1 MEIKR
6 FSWDVWIL
14 ICNANEMAI
23 AVHCVT
29 RVTCVTAVA
38 VVAPQ
43 HITQSTVYN
52 TRKIGVQMFTSSAKI
67 LDLFVADISVVVH
80 FRIHIII
87 TCDSFPVITFLS
99 FVSSFRGES
108 DERSALWCV
117 RIFQFFFTF
126 FRFCS
131 SLPPISLP
139 CRSQWCYRYF
149 YSYLMLCVL
158 TASGKVK
165 GGNIPAH
172 KIAYKTTALHAI
184 PTN

>member
-1 MEIKR
+1 M
-6 FSWDVWIL
+6 WIL

-52 TRKIGVQMFTSSAKI
+52 NRKIGVQMFTSSAKI

-87 TCDSFPVITFLS
+87 TCDSFPVITFYRL
-99 FVSSFRGES
+99 FQVFGENQMN
-108 DERSALWCV
+108 E
-117 RIFQFFFTF
+117 
-126 FRFCS
+126 
-131 SLPPISLP
+131 
-139 CRSQWCYRYF
+139 
-149 YSYLMLCVL
+149 VL
-158 TASGKVK
+158 FDA
-165 GGNIPAH
+165 
-172 KIAYKTTALHAI
+172 
-184 PTN
+184 